1 MAMRLSGLM
10 SGMDTESII
19 AELVAVKRI
28 KVDTAV
34 KEQKKLEWKQEAWKS
49 LNSQITKLYNGT
61 LSNLRFSSSYMK
73 KTTKVSN
80 PNALTVITGENAVNS
95 VQSLKINKLS
105 KSAYLTGAD
114 ITEIRDANG
123 KVTGHTEDFK
133 GSSVLTASKE
143 DGGLG
148 LAVGSEIAITTGDG
162 TSTKI
167 EITDGMTI
175 NGLVTKLKDAG
186 VNASFDEK
194 NQRFFISAKTTGAAA
209 DFTLTGVNEAGMDAL
224 DALGVSTY
232 GTKEG
237 AYYQSVID
245 NADATKQERIS
256 AKLTEL
262 LAQKDELEGKQ
273 AESLEKL
280 SELVKDH
287 EEAFA
292 DVDLSDTAAVKAKIE
307 ELKAAEG
314 EDVKKSAYA
323 ELESWVK
330 DHEKIEKELA
340 DVNVQLTPKQTTDAD
355 GNPINET
362 DADGNV
368 VYELNADVAA
378 DIAAQV
384 DAEVAQAQD
393 MLGKLSGRTGT
404 AANKIDGED
413 AEITLN
419 GVSFTSNSNTF
430 EINGLTMTMNAT
442 TAENEE
448 ITVTT
453 QDDTDGIYDMIKDFF
468 KEYNALINQM
478 DKLYNADAAKDYEP
492 LTDEEKAEMSED
504 AIEEWE
510 TKIKDALL
518 RRDGTLSSVANAM
531 KEVMMSGFEVNGQKM
546 YLNSF
551 GIETMSYFLAA
562 ENEKSAYHIN
572 GDPDDAASSGN
583 PDKLKS
589 MIASDP
595 DTVVNFFTQLSR
607 ELYSKLSDLMK
618 ATDYSSSYTV
628 YDDKKMKSDYDGY
641 KSKIADLEKK
651 LNDYEDSWYAK
662 FAKMETA
669 MAKMQSNASAVT
681 SLIGGGF

>member
-19 AELVAVKRI
+19 AELVAVRRV
-28 KVDTAV
+28 KVDDAV
-34 KEQKKLEWKQEAWKS
+34 KDQKKLEWKQDAWKS

-61 LSNLRFSSSYMK
+61 LSNLRFSASYLK

-114 ITEIRDANG
+114 ISAIRDANG
-123 KVTGHTEDFK
+123 NVTGHTEAFK
-133 GSSVLTASKE
+133 GSSVLTDSKE

-148 LAVGSEIAITTGDG
+148 LVAGSEIAITTGDG
-162 TSTKI
+162 KSTTI
-167 EITDGMTI
+167 EITEGMTI
-175 NGLVTKLKDAG
+175 NGLVSKLKDAG

-209 DFTLTGVNEAGMDAL
+209 DFTLTGVNESGMDAL

-232 GTKEG
+232 GAKENK
-237 AYYQSVID
+237 YYQGIID
-245 NADATKQERIS
+245 NADATKAERQQV
-256 AKLTEL
+256 KLDEL
-262 LAQKDELEGKQ
+262 LAQRKELEDKQ
-273 AESLEKL
+273 ATALNSLA
-280 SELVKDH
+280 ELVKDH
-287 EEAFA
+287 EADFA
-292 DVDLSDTAAVKAKIE
+292 DVDLDDIDAVKARIA
-307 ELKAAEG
+307 ELKEAEG
-314 EDVKKSAYA
+314 DGAETSAYA
-323 ELESWVK
+323 ELEKAVA
-330 DHEKIEKELA
+330 EVETVNGELA
-340 DVNVQLTPKQTTDAD
+340 DVDAQLTPAGTD
-355 GNPINET
+355 E
-362 DADGNV
+362 DGNV
-368 VYELNADVAA
+368 IYELSAETAA
-378 DIAAQV
+378 EIIAEV

-393 MLGKLSGRTGT
+393 MLGKLAGKTGT

-419 GVSFTSNSNTF
+419 GVTFTSSSNTF

-492 LTDEEKAEMSED
+492 LTDEEKEEMSED
-504 AIEEWE
+504 AIKEWE

-518 RRDGTLSSVANAM
+518 RRDSTLNTVAGAM
-531 KEVMMSGFEVNGQKM
+531 KSVMMSGFEVNGQKM
-546 YLNSF
+546 YLNNF

-562 ENEKSAYHIN
+562 ENEKNAYHIN

-583 PDKLKS
+583 PDKLKA

-595 DTVVNFFTQLSR
+595 DTVVSFFTQLSR
-607 ELYSKLSDLMK
+607 EMYTKLSDLMK

-628 YDDKKMKSDYDGY
+628 YDDKKMKSEYDDY
-641 KSKIADLEKK
+641 KSKIADLEKR